1 MDLYIWLLIPSGL
14 FLLLLL
20 FLVLYAPKLQ
30 KRELPSTSTFRRNF
44 KTRTLKRVEKLYNL
58 KSN

>member
-44 KTRTLKRVEKLYNL
+44 KTRTL
-58 KSN
+58 